1 MCFTQ
6 LMTYPARTLC
16 IISIKLVQTLHKSWW
31 IGILVKRH
39 WFSLLWRTPCVIWW
53 YHPYGLAVRGKVGTL
68 AARITGSQNELY
80 ACTPPLQPPHPL
92 CFTPPVFLI
101 HCQRG
106 GCHVTDDCPIQMQIS
121 VLSVGSKFKWHP
133 SNYLVTQL
141 TRMWCLCFSTLSLT

>member
-1 MCFTQ
+1 MNWNPCETALIQPPVESTMCN
-6 LMTYPARTLC
+6 LMISSLC
-16 IISIKLVQTLHKSWW
+16 
-31 IGILVKRH
+31 
-39 WFSLLWRTPCVIWW
+39 
-53 YHPYGLAVRGKVGTL
+53 GLAVRRKVGTL

-141 TRMWCLCFSTLSLT
+141 TRM